1 MSVPQPKS
9 TPASEF
15 CRDFGRYKDEA
26 IEQGAIPVSSNG
38 RPVGAYLSQREFE
51 HYQSLK
57 RRETKVHKIDELPDT
72 LVEDIENAEYGVLS
86 E

>member
-1 MSVPQPKS
+1 MSTTT

-15 CRDFGRYKDEA
+15 CRNFSRYKDAA

-51 HYQSLK
+51 HYQALK
-57 RRETKVHKIDELPDT
+57 RRETEVLSIDNLPDEA
-72 LVEDIENAEYGVLS
+72 LQDIAEAEHGRRA